1 MIFQFVEKYLMT
13 SNGNIYTRIKKTH
26 LWVERNL
33 LQAVLQNL
41 KIYKL
46 ILGCTEFERFKAA
59 LAKIFFQNNIPY

>member
-1 MIFQFVEKYLMT
+1 MIFQFVEKYLMM

-33 LQAVLQNL
+33 LQAVLRYL

-46 ILGCTEFERFKAA
+46 IFRSTDFKRFKAA
-59 LAKIFFQNNIPY
+59 LAKNIPF